1 MNITR
6 FFDREKKE
14 FSGNSSVDEAV
25 AKKQHEE
32 SLNDS
37 MGLEKDDVFAQG
49 LKPPECVKLLLNCL
63 QNLET
68 EMKNVKEIS
77 LTAKEWQIKGNE
89 QLNDM
94 NSAKTFINEKFVE
107 FEKEI
112 KNNNEEIRSLKKENS
127 YLTKRLEEM
136 DAVLDIHEQYSRRN
150 CILIYGVDKIDREDT
165 DDLSIKVIEEH
176 MNQKLKPEDIDRSQR
191 LGNPKKS
198 RNAKPRPII
207 VKYVRYNT
215 RNNI

>member
-1 MNITR
+1 
-6 FFDREKKE
+6 
-14 FSGNSSVDEAV
+14 
-25 AKKQHEE
+25 
-32 SLNDS
+32 
-37 MGLEKDDVFAQG
+37 
-49 LKPPECVKLLLNCL
+49 
-63 QNLET
+63 
-68 EMKNVKEIS
+68 MKNVKEIY
-77 LTAKEWQIKGNE
+77 LAAKEWQIKGNE

-136 DAVLDIHEQYSRRN
+136 DVVLDIQEQYSRRN
-150 CILIYGVDKIDREDT
+150 CILIHGVDKIDGEDT

-207 VKYVRYNT
+207 VKYVRHNT